1 LRIQLV
7 PLGLGI
13 LAILM
18 GIALIAYG
26 IPIYEFGTGNTLIGA
41 GFTCL
46 VGGLVLLGVWA
57 GVVELNRL
65 RSALAPGSIRGA
77 ASRAPEVSQ
86 NRPADRAGDRERGE
100 FSPSRGG
107 RGGADEAAERERRL
121 SSEAEESP
129 GRRSWPPEE
138 EQVDTSEPEYGSRA
152 EAEPVREEQ
161 SSWELFAPSRSS
173 GSPRTRSFEAIWPS
187 DQSDQDR
194 RAAPAESSRRAGPER
209 ERDPGVGSEPAKV
222 LKSGVINGMAYTL
235 YTDGSIEAE
244 LPQGTLR
251 FGSLDELRDYL
262 AENP

>member
-1 LRIQLV
+1 
-7 PLGLGI
+7 
-13 LAILM
+13 M

-65 RSALAPGSIRGA
+65 RSALAPDSVRGA
-77 ASRAPEVSQ
+77 SSRAPEAPQS
-86 NRPADRAGDRERGE
+86 RLAGRAGDQEKGK
-100 FSPSRGG
+100 FSPSRG

-129 GRRSWPPEE
+129 GRRSWPPDE
-138 EQVDTSEPEYGSRA
+138 EQVDASEPEYGSRG
-152 EAEPVREEQ
+152 EPEPVREEQ
-161 SSWELFAPSRSS
+161 SSWELFAPSRSP
-173 GSPRTRSFEAIWPS
+173 GSPRARSFEAIWPS
-187 DQSDQDR
+187 EQSDQDQ
-194 RAAPAESSRRAGPER
+194 RAAPAESSRRASPER
-209 ERDPGVGSEPAKV
+209 PREPGIASEAAKV

>member
-1 LRIQLV
+1 V
-7 PLGLGI
+7 
-13 LAILM
+13 AILL

-26 IPIYEFGTGNTLIGA
+26 VPIYEFGTGNTLIGA

-65 RSALAPGSIRGA
+65 RSALAPGSDRA
-77 ASRAPEVSQ
+77 ASSRTVEAAQ
-86 NRPADRAGDRERGE
+86 NRPAGRAGDQDKGK
-100 FSPSRGG
+100 FSPSRRG
-107 RGGADEAAERERRL
+107 RGGADEAAERERRV
-121 SSEAEESP
+121 SSDAEESP
-129 GRRSWPPEE
+129 GRRSWPPDE
-138 EQVDTSEPEYGSRA
+138 EQVDASEPEYGSRG
-152 EAEPVREEQ
+152 EPEPGREEQ
-161 SSWELFAPSRSS
+161 SSWELFAPSRSP
-173 GSPRTRSFEAIWPS
+173 GSPRARSFEAIWPS
-187 DQSDQDR
+187 DQSDQDQ
-194 RAAPAESSRRAGPER
+194 RAAPAESSRRANPER
-209 ERDPGVGSEPAKV
+209 QRDPGVGSEPAKV